1 MSKSSCKTAEL
12 SNKIEALEQ
21 MVAELM
27 INNKKAAKATKVAK
41 EKKPRNITEKGHVH
55 KAKLIF
61 YQEKKGS
68 ENVKQLV
75 KERYSDDVTVSF
87 KNWRKIKVIT
97 DEMFENLSDKQK
109 DQYIEKAKLAKD
121 DKNEELATSD
131 EE

>member
-1 MSKSSCKTAEL
+1 MSKSTKTAEL

-27 INNKKAAKATKVAK
+27 INNKNATKVAK
-41 EKKPRNITEKGHVH
+41 EKKPRNMTEKGHMH

-61 YQEKKGS
+61 YQDNKGS
-68 ENVKQLV
+68 DKVKQLV
-75 KERYSDDVTVSF
+75 KERHSDDVTVSF

-109 DQYIEKAKLAKD
+109 DQYIEKAKSST
-121 DKNEELATSD
+121 EEAEPLTIVD
-131 EE
+131 EV

>member
-1 MSKSSCKTAEL
+1 M
-12 SNKIEALEQ
+12 
-21 MVAELM
+21 
-27 INNKKAAKATKVAK
+27 
-41 EKKPRNITEKGHVH
+41 H

>member
-1 MSKSSCKTAEL
+1 MSKSTKTAEL

-27 INNKKAAKATKVAK
+27 INNKNATKVAK
-41 EKKPRNITEKGHVH
+41 EKKPRNMTEKGHVH

-61 YQEKKGS
+61 YQDNKGS
-68 ENVKQLV
+68 DKVKQLV
-75 KERYSDDVTVSF
+75 KERHSDDVTVSF

-109 DQYIEKAKLAKD
+109 DQYIEKAKSSI
-121 DKNEELATSD
+121 EEAEPLTIVD
-131 EE
+131 EV